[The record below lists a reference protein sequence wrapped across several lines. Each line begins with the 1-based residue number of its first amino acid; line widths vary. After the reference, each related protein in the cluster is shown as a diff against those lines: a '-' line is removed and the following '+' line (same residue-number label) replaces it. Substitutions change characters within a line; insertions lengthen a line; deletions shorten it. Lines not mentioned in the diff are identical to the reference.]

1 MKNNK
6 EIGAII
12 TAISAGVVAV
22 SAATKAINDIIQST
36 ANWNWTIVVPI
47 SVTVLAIII
56 LVVFIKKY
64 LRLKNNTNI
73 EEKASLQKTKSEII
87 CDWFDDYIANGEGKQ
102 YMKTIGNEDEQKF
115 KIEQMHKAFDTL
127 KSKNSSGLLES
138 KTYYLFIYALLHG
151 VKTSVWAVSMGDE
164 WEVNPEEIEF
174 VRMNFEVA
182 KRKVVFERMFVISK
196 DKVDKLISNRQVQEQ
211 INNNDK
217 YFRTWIVLK
226 EDIDEKD
233 ENLYR
238 SLGCGFLAF
247 DDFAVADDSF
257 DDADVRGFVY
267 TQHDDYQKYHL
278 KFTQLRPYATPFNRD
293 FIEKWEINRDTV
305 NV

>member
-6 EIGAII
+6 EIGTII

-22 SAATKAINDIIQST
+22 SAATKAVNDIIQNT
-36 ANWNWTIVVPI
+36 ANWNWTVVIPI
-47 SVTVLAIII
+47 LISMLAIIT
-56 LVVFIKKY
+56 LVIFMKKY
-64 LRLKNNTNI
+64 LNIKNN
-73 EEKASLQKTKSEII
+73 KDSADVVSVPKTKSEII
-87 CDWFDDYIANGEGKQ
+87 CGWFDDYIANGEGKQ
-102 YMKTIGNEDEQKF
+102 YMKTIGSEDEQKF
-115 KIEQMHKAFDTL
+115 KIAQMHKAFETL
-127 KSKNSSGLLES
+127 KGKNSSGLLES

-151 VKTSVWAVSMGDE
+151 AKTSVWAVSMGDE
-164 WEVNPEEIEF
+164 WVINSEEIEF

-182 KRKVVFERMFVISK
+182 KRKVEFERIFVISK
-196 DKVDKLISNRQVQEQ
+196 EKVDMLISNKHVQEQ
-211 INNNDK
+211 INNNNK
-217 YFRTWIVLK
+217 YFRTWIVFK

-278 KFTQLRPYATPFNRD
+278 KFTQLRPYAKPFD
-293 FIEKWEINRDTV
+293 KEFVEKWEFEKNIVTI
-305 NV
+305 